1 MDSIRF
7 ILQSKDLL
15 AVLGREIPV
24 RLVNI
29 SGSGCLV
36 ATTSSLHEG
45 ATASVRLDVEGVE
58 YTDDVRV
65 VRCTRIEG
73 SSEYHLGMEFLW
85 TTAPGERSMRRV
97 IARLQAA
104 GITAAGQGQ
113 AVEFAKSD
121 LAERRTTGRHSRSL
135 RRDSNTVR
143 VDVT

>member
-1 MDSIRF
+1 VDSIRF
-7 ILQSKDLL
+7 ILRSNDLL

-36 ATTSSLHEG
+36 VTSSSLHEG
-45 ATASVRLDVEGVE
+45 ATASMRLDLGGGE

-73 SSEYHLGMEFLW
+73 SSDYHLGVEFLW

-97 IARLQAA
+97 IASLQAVR
-104 GITAAGQGQ
+104 IAA
-113 AVEFAKSD
+113 AD
-121 LAERRTTGRHSRSL
+121 
-135 RRDSNTVR
+135 
-143 VDVT
+143 

>member
-1 MDSIRF
+1 MDAVRF
-7 ILQSKDLL
+7 ILRSNDLV

-36 ATTSSLHEG
+36 AATSSLQEG
-45 ATASVRLDVEGVE
+45 ATAVMRLDFGSVE

-85 TTAPGERSMRRV
+85 TTAPGLRSVRRLT
-97 IARLQAA
+97 ASLQAA
-104 GITAAGQGQ
+104 GIPAA
-113 AVEFAKSD
+113 D
-121 LAERRTTGRHSRSL
+121 
-135 RRDSNTVR
+135 
-143 VDVT
+143 

>member
-7 ILQSKDLL
+7 VLRSNDLV

-24 RLVNI
+24 QLVNI
-29 SGSGCLV
+29 SSSGCLV

-45 ATASVRLDVEGVE
+45 TTASVRLNFGGVE

-85 TTAPGERSMRRV
+85 TTAPGEQSMRRA
-97 IARLQAA
+97 IASLQAV
-104 GITAAGQGQ
+104 GIIGDRNSSMNLPSLTWQSVGRPGGTADRDD
-113 AVEFAKSD
+113 EI
-121 LAERRTTGRHSRSL
+121 RTL
-135 RRDSNTVR
+135 CKWA
-143 VDVT
+143 